1 MIRYKIIFW
10 NYQKCKWKSNQNRYI
25 RKMNNCNKEYKR
37 NIIDNKY
44 NYVEVN
50 LMMILYMV
58 IKTGIDRIEKM
69 MKKCRNKDK

>member
-1 MIRYKIIFW
+1 
-10 NYQKCKWKSNQNRYI
+10 
-25 RKMNNCNKEYKR
+25 MNNCNKEYKR

-69 MKKCRNKDK
+69 MKK